1 MVTVAYCLLTFWM
14 LWVFYLAMMS
24 LWRAQR
30 AGTIGR
36 VAFIPG
42 YFTLLIG
49 VLLDVLVNVTLMSI
63 VFLEL
68 PSQWLVTQRL
78 KYHNL
83 HGQGWRQRLARWV
96 CKNLLDAFD
105 PTGCHCD

>member
-1 MVTVAYCLLTFWM
+1 MVTAAYCLLTLWM
-14 LWVFYLAMMS
+14 LWVFYLAVMS
-24 LWRAQR
+24 LWRAQK
-30 AGTIGR
+30 AGTIGKA
-36 VAFIPG
+36 AFVPG
-42 YFTLLIG
+42 YATLAIG
-49 VLLDVLVNVTLMSI
+49 ALLDVLVNVTLMSI

-83 HGQGWRQRLARWV
+83 HGRGWRQKLARWI